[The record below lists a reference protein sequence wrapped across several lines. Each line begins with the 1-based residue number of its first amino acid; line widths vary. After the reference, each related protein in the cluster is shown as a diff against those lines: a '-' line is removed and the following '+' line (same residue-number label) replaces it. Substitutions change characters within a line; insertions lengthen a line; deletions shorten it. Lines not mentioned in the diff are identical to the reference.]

1 MNKNLIEEVIAEIK
15 RDIDM
20 RTVIKGAVK
29 TDKAMNT
36 FIGSLQ
42 GMINSFRNLDTSGK
56 KFKTPTI
63 TVKKII
69 GK

>member
-1 MNKNLIEEVIAEIK
+1 
-15 RDIDM
+15 
-20 RTVIKGAVK
+20 
-29 TDKAMNT
+29 MNT

-42 GMINSFRNLDTSGK
+42 GMINSFKNLDTSGK

-63 TVKKII
+63 SVKKII